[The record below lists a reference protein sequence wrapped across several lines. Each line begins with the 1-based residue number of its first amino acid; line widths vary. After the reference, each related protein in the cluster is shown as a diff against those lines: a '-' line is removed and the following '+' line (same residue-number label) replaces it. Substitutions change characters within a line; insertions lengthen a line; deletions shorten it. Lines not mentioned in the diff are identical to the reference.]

1 MNLTYSQLIRGNR
14 NFRNL
19 FWGQL
24 ISELGNWFNF
34 VAGLGVVRLVSDASP
49 VSAGILLFLRTVP
62 FSVLMPFAGTFADRI
77 SRRALMIWTDV
88 ARAGFALIFLL
99 VSKPEDLWIA
109 YAGSVL
115 ISSAS
120 AFFEGA
126 KNAATPNITGRDG
139 LLSGTALMFSTR
151 FLLMAI
157 GAALG
162 GVASVYF
169 GYKVAFIINSV
180 SFLVSAFSIWL
191 IPEDAMREKDSA
203 AREKKSFFHEL
214 KEGLHYTIASPF
226 ALTIL
231 IMNII
236 WATGGGA
243 TNLVFEGL
251 GVKVFSTAQLNTDYI
266 YSAFLTANGIGLSI
280 GMLIAHRVEAFVE
293 RRNFTRGFIGWALL
307 IHGVLFAAAGL
318 MPNLWLACVFIILS
332 RALIGAEYAVQETM
346 FQRSLPDYIRGRIST
361 LDRGAEI
368 TVFGLSSYFA
378 GVSLN
383 YISAQL
389 LTVIAGLLASSSG
402 LVWFLRGE
410 TDSSK
415 FQVQNSNLEEEL
427 ET

>member
-1 MNLTYSQLIRGNR
+1 MVSLTYGQLLKGNR
-14 NFRNL
+14 DFRNL

-34 VAGLGVVRLVSDASP
+34 VAGLGLVRLVSDASP
-49 VSAGILLFLRTVP
+49 VAAGLLLFLRTVP
-62 FSVLMPFAGTFADRI
+62 FSVLMPFAGTLADRV
-77 SRRALMIWTDV
+77 SRRTLMIWTDV
-88 ARAGFALIFLL
+88 ARAVFALVFLL
-99 VSKPEDLWIA
+99 VSRPEDLWIA
-109 YAGSVL
+109 YVGSILV
-115 ISSAS
+115 SSAS

-139 LLSGTALMFSTR
+139 LLSGMALMFSTR

-169 GYKVAFIINSV
+169 GYKVAFIINSI

-191 IPEDAMREKDSA
+191 IPEDAMRESESA
-203 AREKKSFFHEL
+203 MREKASFFQEL
-214 KEGLHYTIASPF
+214 KEGLHYTIANPF

-243 TNLVFEGL
+243 ANMIFEGL
-251 GVKVFSTAQLNTDYI
+251 GVKVFSTSEMNTDYVYAI
-266 YSAFLTANGIGLSI
+266 FLTASGIGLSI
-280 GMLIAHRVEAFVE
+280 GMLLAHRVEAIVE
-293 RRNFTRGFIGWALL
+293 RTKTTRGFIGWSLI
-307 IHGVLFAAAGL
+307 IHGIFFAAVGF
-318 MPNLWLACVFIILS
+318 MPNLWLACVFVILS

-389 LTVIAGLLASSSG
+389 LTLIAGILASSSG
-402 LVWFLRGE
+402 VVWFLRNRV
-410 TDSSK
+410 D
-415 FQVQNSNLEEEL
+415 EEEKRRRG
-427 ET
+427 EEEKKRK